1 MRQSTRRQGRAPVR
15 APVAKKGVAHAGS
28 GVPSRAVGA
37 YSLGD
42 VARICRVSPA
52 RLRYWERT
60 ALLDASGGEGSRS
73 VFGFRDLRSVKALL
87 ELLEQGVPLRRIRG
101 SLEALR
107 DRMPDVER
115 PLGALRVWH
124 KGSPRVVVRHQG
136 VLVEPDGQTVLD
148 FAEDEP
154 PSTTVAPLAARVVAK
169 GMREPRSA
177 EEWFERGCRIDSDPA
192 SYDDAVDAYTRAIA
206 ADPHFADAY
215 CNLGSVFFNQ
225 GRRAQAQTC
234 FERAVALD
242 AGCVEAR
249 LNLATLLEED
259 GLNGAALRHYK
270 IAVRGDPLCA
280 DTHVSLALLYGKL
293 ELPGAA
299 RRHWRRYLQ
308 IEPQGSWAD
317 VARRHLDA

>member
-1 MRQSTRRQGRAPVR
+1 M
-15 APVAKKGVAHAGS
+15 
-28 GVPSRAVGA
+28 GA

-52 RLRYWERT
+52 RLRYWQRT
-60 ALLDASGGEGSRS
+60 ALLDESGGEQIRS
-73 VFGFRDLRSVKALL
+73 AFGFRDLRSVKTLL

-107 DRMPDVER
+107 DHMPDVER
-115 PLGALRVWH
+115 PLGALRIWH
-124 KGSPRVVVRHQG
+124 KGSPRMVLRHQG

-148 FAEDEP
+148 LAEAGQAQT
-154 PSTTVAPLAARVVAK
+154 SVAPLVARVAAK
-169 GMREPRSA
+169 GSREPRSA

-192 SYDDAVDAYTRAIA
+192 TYADAAEAYSRAIA

-242 AGCVEAR
+242 SECVEAR

-259 GLNGAALRHYK
+259 GLNAAALRHYK
-270 IAVRGDPLCA
+270 LALRGDPLCA

-293 ELPGAA
+293 ELARAA

-317 VARRHLDA
+317 VARRHLEG

>member
-1 MRQSTRRQGRAPVR
+1 M
-15 APVAKKGVAHAGS
+15 
-28 GVPSRAVGA
+28 GA

-42 VARICRVSPA
+42 AARICRVSPA

-60 ALLDASGGEGSRS
+60 ALLDASGGEGRRS
-73 VFGFRDLRSVKALL
+73 VFGFLDLRSVKVLIGLL
-87 ELLEQGVPLRRIRG
+87 DQGVPLQRIRG

-136 VLVEPDGQTVLD
+136 VLVEPDGQMVLD
-148 FAEDEP
+148 FAEAERAG
-154 PSTTVAPLAARVVAK
+154 TTVAPLAARATARASR
-169 GMREPRSA
+169 GPRSA
-177 EEWFERGCRIDSDPA
+177 EDWFQRGCRIDSDPA
-192 SYDDAVDAYTRAIA
+192 TYEEAVDAYTRAVA
-206 ADPHFADAY
+206 ADPYFADAY

-242 AGCVEAR
+242 PGCVEAR

-270 IAVRGDPLCA
+270 IALRGDPLCA
-280 DTHVSLALLYGKL
+280 DTCVSLALLYGKL
-293 ELPGAA
+293 ELPRAA

-308 IEPQGSWAD
+308 IEPEGSWAD
-317 VARRHLDA
+317 VARRHLDG

>member
-1 MRQSTRRQGRAPVR
+1 LRS
-15 APVAKKGVAHAGS
+15 
-28 GVPSRAVGA
+28 VGA

-60 ALLDASGGEGSRS
+60 ALLDAGGGDGRRS
-73 VFGFRDLRSVKALL
+73 VFGFHDLRSVKALL
-87 ELLEQGVPLRRIRG
+87 GLLEQGVPLRRIRG

-107 DRMPDVER
+107 ARMPDVER

-148 FAEDEP
+148 FAEADRGVAE
-154 PSTTVAPLAARVVAK
+154 VAPLAMRIVAR
-169 GMREPRSA
+169 GSRGPRTA
-177 EEWFERGCRIDSDPA
+177 EEWFQRGCRIDSDPA
-192 SYDDAVDAYTRAIA
+192 SYEDAVEAYTRAIA
-206 ADPHFADAY
+206 IDPHFADAY
-215 CNLGSVFFNQ
+215 CNLGSVFYNQ

-242 AGCVEAR
+242 ADCVEAR
-249 LNLATLLEED
+249 LNLATLLEE
-259 GLNGAALRHYK
+259 NGYNGSALRHYK
-270 IAVRGDPLCA
+270 IALRGDPWCA
-280 DTHVSLALLYGKL
+280 DTHLSLALLYGKL

-308 IEPQGSWAD
+308 IEPQGSWSD
-317 VARRHLDA
+317 VAQRHLDG